1 MHINIKDILEQ
12 DQKGQLNTDTSG
24 RINVAEILGGET
36 VKAEA
41 KSPAVDAEQA
51 DAKVSKAAAQSAD
64 ESPSELEPVIPEESA
79 PEPEPVITEEPP
91 SGLEPEIA
99 EEPVFVEETA
109 VEPEP
114 EVNEEQAVPTEPI
127 VPEEP
132 VLPEGQVAPEPPATE
147 TEVLPEEP
155 IVQEEPA
162 PELADSEPIIS
173 EPLIP
178 EEAAPE
184 VSEPESFIPEEPVL
198 PEEPAPESLS
208 PEPIISEEPASA
220 PPEPAPAEPAGKS
233 HFARFGAVYGNI
245 LLMAL
250 LIAFTIFY
258 TTMTPRTIHAVINGE
273 QQEIETTKFHVVDAL
288 REDGLDYCDEDYL
301 SVVPEAYVTDGM
313 SLELVHAKDF
323 TVTADGKTKEY
334 KSLEATVGDALKDK
348 GIKVGKIDIVEPD
361 VGSELADGDKIV
373 VKRVV
378 IKKETVEEEGDFE
391 TITEEDESLAE
402 GKTKVK
408 TEGKKGKDE
417 VVYKIT
423 YTDGKETKRKEL
435 SRKNLVKP
443 VSEVVAKG
451 TAVEYNGTLYKRKM
465 TVKAYSYTGG
475 GRTAMGTRAR
485 VGEIAVDPRVIP
497 LGTTVYIPG
506 VGERRA
512 EDTGGN
518 IKGKTIDIYMN
529 SKSACRRWGRRTIT
543 IYLK

>member
-36 VKAEA
+36 VKEEA
-41 KSPAVDAEQA
+41 KSPAVDTEQA

-114 EVNEEQAVPTEPI
+114 EVTEAQAVPTEPI
-127 VPEEP
+127 VPEET
-132 VLPEGQVAPEPPATE
+132 VLPEGQVAPEPPMAE

-162 PELADSEPIIS
+162 PELADSEPLSS
-173 EPLIP
+173 EPPTP
-178 EEAAPE
+178 EA
-184 VSEPESFIPEEPVL
+184 SEPETLV
-198 PEEPAPESLS
+198 PEEPAPEPLS
-208 PEPIISEEPASA
+208 SEPITSEEPASEPLISEPSELA

-323 TVTADGKTKEY
+323 TVTADGKTIEY

-378 IKKETVEEEGDFE
+378 IKEETVEEEVDFE

-475 GRTAMGTRAR
+475 GRTATGTRAR